1 MHAILPERFSKAL
14 SWVFG
19 AGLYIV
25 VNCQLHVKLNPLIT
39 DEKRNL
45 PILFVTIITQTNLR
59 IYTWLIKLIWS
70 QLYIDWE
77 LSQNARLLHFKL
89 STFKHVYIDLDG
101 EWNLSYQNEQCVDV
115 SNEKFTSAT
124 MACLSHFPF
133 SMASQKGTVGY
144 YTPQNVVSLHGLYCS
159 QHTYDVDVMYRRR
172 MTSQMICI
180 SNHWNNILC
189 LTLNLIIR
197 LIV

>member
-25 VNCQLHVKLNPLIT
+25 VNCQLLVKLNSSIT

-59 IYTWLIKLIWS
+59 IYTWLIKSIWS

-77 LSQNARLLHFKL
+77 RSQNARLLHFKL

-101 EWNLSYQNEQCVDV
+101 EWNLSYQNEQCVDL
-115 SNEKFTSAT
+115 SNEKFTSERWHVWAI
-124 MACLSHFPF
+124 
-133 SMASQKGTVGY
+133 
-144 YTPQNVVSLHGLYCS
+144 LHGVPNKDCRSVWYPTECGISSWPVLFPAYVWCRCNVS
-159 QHTYDVDVMYRRR
+159 
-172 MTSQMICI
+172 TS
-180 SNHWNNILC
+180 NDFANDL
-189 LTLNLIIR
+189 
-197 LIV
+197 